1 MVIDLHKISWLISEH
16 THNTGHKPLWNEVKC
31 IDRDPYYYARRVKE
45 AMYIRLH
52 SDNIN
57 RDSGIEIQDA
67 WMPKIKKKHNK
78 RRAIFSN
85 LQYNLE
91 SEFSGAPWL
100 LKELLL
106 ILFLLLRDHSWNN
119 LVQTCSMYFSHFPVW
134 RDQHPWYHQR
144 CKSRRNRVCW
154 SADSPPQMSGCF
166 DFGLRFVSSSA
177 ILKHVRQ

>member
-119 LVQTCSMYFSHFPVW
+119 LVQICSMYFSHFPV
-134 RDQHPWYHQR
+134 
-144 CKSRRNRVCW
+144 
-154 SADSPPQMSGCF
+154 
-166 DFGLRFVSSSA
+166 
-177 ILKHVRQ
+177 